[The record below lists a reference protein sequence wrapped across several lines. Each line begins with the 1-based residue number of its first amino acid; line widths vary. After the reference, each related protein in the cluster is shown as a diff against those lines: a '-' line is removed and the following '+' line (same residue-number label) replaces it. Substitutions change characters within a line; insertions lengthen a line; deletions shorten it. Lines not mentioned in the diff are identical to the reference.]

1 MSTWGIILK
10 YINLWKT
17 QSNHGC
23 LGMIRE
29 GSEGWRKF
37 WGWYAG
43 ADYGDTVMDVYICEA
58 CKIVHEYT
66 VYCTSVISW

>member
-1 MSTWGIILK
+1 
-10 YINLWKT
+10 
-17 QSNHGC
+17 
-23 LGMIRE
+23 MIRE